1 MNIFKDFVLFTLVI
15 LIYWVITE
23 LFTILFRFTGLPDE
37 KARFQVISLLT
48 GTGFTTRESEMFLST
63 IQRRRLAR
71 ITMLFGYAFNITI
84 LSAFINVFM
93 SVRLTQVKNI
103 YLGIL
108 IPLTAVVIIFVVMRV
123 PAIRAW
129 GDNVLQKLADIIM
142 RRRAGENTVLLV
154 DYVMGDCIAIVNLN
168 TVPETFA
175 GKPLSETGLKSAN
188 GILVLL
194 VDHPGKKAEPA
205 GADTVFS
212 AGDRVTVFGNYKT
225 ICESFRA
232 REHFGQ

>member
-15 LIYWVITE
+15 LIYWIITE
-23 LFTILFRFTGLPDE
+23 LFTILFRFMGLPDE

-71 ITMLFGYAFNITI
+71 ITMLFGYAFNIT
-84 LSAFINVFM
+84 
-93 SVRLTQVKNI
+93 
-103 YLGIL
+103 